1 VATPERTGNGPV
13 SGPGW
18 LRPFDN
24 PLFRWFFS
32 GVVPRTF
39 AALHHRNYRLF
50 WFGSMVSLIGT
61 WMQNIARGWLILELS
76 NSPFL
81 VGLESTVAWL
91 PAWLVSLPAGVLA
104 DHFNKRNLMIIGQA
118 VLAVLAAVLAVLTL
132 SGVVTIAHI
141 LIISALTGFVV
152 AANAP
157 VRQSIMPELVGKKDL
172 LNAIALSGVVFNG
185 ARIIGP
191 SIAGL
196 VLGIIGAGGCFAINS
211 ISFLA
216 IIIALFFVRL
226 QPVDGPKETES
237 VWKRIAAGLRFVKG
251 HGDIRVLML
260 MAAVYASFGICYMPM
275 MPVFARD
282 VFRAGPGGYG
292 IMMAAIGVGA
302 VGGLLTIATLGRT
315 RYKGRILVLGTLAL
329 GSLLL
334 AYSLVRSFHVAIA
347 LLVGMGFSQSMV
359 MSLSNTLIQTLCPD
373 KVRGRVMS
381 IFTMSFLGMFPLGSL
396 LAGTVAQKWGAPA
409 ATLLGGCVVL
419 LGLVVV
425 NLVQPHIRRL

>member
-1 VATPERTGNGPV
+1 VDPPEKTGNGPV
-13 SGPGW
+13 SGQGW

-39 AALHHRNYRLF
+39 AALHHPNYRLF
-50 WFGSMVSLIGT
+50 WFGSMVSLVGT

-104 DHFNKRNLMIIGQA
+104 DRFNKRNLMIVSQSI
-118 VLAVLAAVLAVLTL
+118 LAVLAMVLAILTL
-132 SGVVTIAHI
+132 SGMVNIYHI
-141 LIISALTGFVV
+141 LVVSALTGFVV
-152 AANAP
+152 AADAP
-157 VRQSIMPELVGKKDL
+157 VRHSIMPELVGKKDL
-172 LNAIALSGVVFNG
+172 LNAIALNGVVFNG

-211 ISFLA
+211 VSFLA
-216 IIIALFFVRL
+216 IIIALSFVKL
-226 QPVDGPKETES
+226 QPVDRPKETEG
-237 VWKRIAAGLRFVKG
+237 VWLRIANGLRFVKG
-251 HGDIRVLML
+251 HGDIRVLMV

-282 VFRAGPGGYG
+282 VFHAGPGGYG
-292 IMMAAIGVGA
+292 IMMAGLGVGA

-315 RYKGRILVLGTLAL
+315 RHKGRILVLGTLGL
-329 GSLLL
+329 GLLLL
-334 AYSLVRSFHVAIA
+334 AYSLVRNFHAALA

-359 MSLSNTLIQTLCPD
+359 MSLTNTLIQTVCPD
-373 KVRGRVMS
+373 HMRGRVMS

-396 LAGTVAQKWGAPA
+396 LAGAVAQKWGAPA

-419 LGLVVV
+419 VSLLVV
-425 NLVQPHIRRL
+425 NLAQPHIRRL